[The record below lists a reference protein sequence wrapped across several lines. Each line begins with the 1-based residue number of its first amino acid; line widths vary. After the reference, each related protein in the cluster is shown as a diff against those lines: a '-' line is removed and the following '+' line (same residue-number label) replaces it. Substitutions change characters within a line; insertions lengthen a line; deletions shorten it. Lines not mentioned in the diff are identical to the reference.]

1 MMNQPVACGTVLP
14 HLEAFADGELRGDVL
29 RRVTQHI
36 ESCGSCSGFV
46 EGVQSIG
53 ETLRGRQLD
62 DRGEQL
68 QEFDPSVLAGLA
80 DGVVSRIRAED
91 RESWRGKF
99 ERATDDLHWVLVG
112 AGSIAAA
119 FFTVMSVTVVM
130 QSSVEQRAD
139 SLAAVLTSMSASPPQ
154 LGGAT
159 IVPDSVAPD
168 SIVGA
173 NGEDD
178 VEFAN
183 LAEVNHAGHVMSLQ
197 PLPLG
202 DVSAS
207 DAQALGNRLRGLR
220 FAETERANLTD
231 PDARQVI
238 WLYTA
243 TEVRGAEL
251 DSDMRRTLWF
261 NTTPQVRKN
270 AL

>member
-1 MMNQPVACGTVLP
+1 VSQHVETCGLCESIV
-14 HLEAFADGELRGDVL
+14 DGLRG
-29 RRVTQHI
+29 
-36 ESCGSCSGFV
+36 
-46 EGVQSIG
+46 IG
-53 ETLRGRQLD
+53 EALRGRELHD
-62 DRGEQL
+62 AD
-68 QEFDPSVLAGLA
+68 FADLAGLA
-80 DGVVSRIRAED
+80 DGVVSRVRAED
-91 RESWRGKF
+91 RESWRGKL

-119 FFTVMSVTVVM
+119 FLTAMSVSVVM
-130 QSSVEQRAD
+130 HSSVEQRAD
-139 SLAAVLTSMSASPPQ
+139 SLAAVLNTMTVQPPQ

-183 LAEVNHAGHVMSLQ
+183 LTEVNRAGHVMSLQ

-202 DVSAS
+202 DDMSTS
-207 DAQALGNRLRGLR
+207 DVQSLTNRLAGLR
-220 FAETERANLTD
+220 FSQQAQRANFTD
-231 PDARQVI
+231 PEARQLI

-243 TEVRGAEL
+243 TEVRGTDTKVEL
-251 DSDMRRTLWF
+251 RRQIWLY
-261 NTTPQVRKN
+261 TTPGKK

>member
-1 MMNQPVACGTVLP
+1 VMGRQLSQCAAVQA

-29 RRVTQHI
+29 RRVSQHI
-36 ESCGSCSGFV
+36 EDCGICAAV
-46 EGVQSIG
+46 VDGVRNVG
-53 ETLRGRQLD
+53 DALRGNAACASD
-62 DRGEQL
+62 HAD
-68 QEFDPSVLAGLA
+68 LAGLA
-80 DGVVSRIRAED
+80 DGVVSRVRAEE
-91 RESWRGKF
+91 RESWRGKL

-119 FFTVMSVTVVM
+119 FFTAMSVSVVM
-130 QSSVEQRAD
+130 HSSVEQRAD
-139 SLAAVLTSMSASPPQ
+139 SLAAVLNTMAVQPPQ
-154 LGGAT
+154 LGRAT

-183 LAEVNHAGHVMSLQ
+183 LTEVNRAGHVMSLQ

-202 DVSAS
+202 KEITAT
-207 DAQALGNRLRGLR
+207 DAQSLVDQLRGLR
-220 FAETERANLTD
+220 FSQQTERGNLTD
-231 PDARQVI
+231 PDARLFV

-243 TEVRGAEL
+243 TEVRGTGMNAAA
-251 DSDMRRTLWF
+251 RRLIWLY
-261 NTTPQVRKN
+261 TTPTKK

>member
-1 MMNQPVACGTVLP
+1 MQSQLFSCLAVQP

-29 RRVTQHI
+29 RRVSQHV
-36 ESCGSCSGFV
+36 EDCHDCTAFV
-46 EGVQSIG
+46 ESVQTVGDVLRSTPPHDV
-53 ETLRGRQLD
+53 ETAD
-62 DRGEQL
+62 
-68 QEFDPSVLAGLA
+68 LAGLA
-80 DGVVSRIRAED
+80 DGVVSRVRAEE

-112 AGSIAAA
+112 AGSIASA
-119 FFTVMSVTVVM
+119 FLTAISVAVVM
-130 QSSVEQRAD
+130 HSSVEQRTD
-139 SLAAVLTSMSASPPQ
+139 SLAAVLNTMTVQPPQ

-183 LAEVNHAGHVMSLQ
+183 LTEVNRAGHVTSLQ

-202 DVSAS
+202 DNMNAT
-207 DAQALGNRLRGLR
+207 DAQSLANQLSGLR
-220 FAETERANLTD
+220 FARTAGNNFTD

-243 TEVRGAEL
+243 TEVRGTHL
-251 DSDMRRTLWF
+251 DAAARRAIWL
-261 NTTPQVRKN
+261 NTTPGVRGKK

>member
-1 MMNQPVACGTVLP
+1 MRHPLSPCVAVQP

-29 RRVTQHI
+29 RRVSQHLDR
-36 ESCGSCSGFV
+36 CDVCSTVV
-46 EGVQSIG
+46 ERVELVGD
-53 ETLRGRQLD
+53 TLRSGHPHD
-62 DRGEQL
+62 ADGA
-68 QEFDPSVLAGLA
+68 DLAGLA
-80 DGVVSRIRAED
+80 DGVVSRIRAEA
-91 RESWRGKF
+91 RESWRGTF

-119 FFTVMSVTVVM
+119 FFTAMSVSIVM
-130 QSSVEQRAD
+130 HSSVEQRAD
-139 SLAAVLTSMSASPPQ
+139 SLASMLNTMSVSPPQ

-159 IVPDSVAPD
+159 IVPVSIVPD

-183 LAEVNHAGHVMSLQ
+183 LAEVNRAGHVTSLQ

-202 DVSAS
+202 NDINAS
-207 DAQALGNRLRGLR
+207 DAQALVIQLSGLR
-220 FAETERANLTD
+220 FAQQTERSMTD
-231 PDARQVI
+231 PDARQLI

-243 TEVRGAEL
+243 IEVRGAEA
-251 DSDMRRTLWF
+251 DAVARRTIWF
-261 NTTPQVRKN
+261 HTTPQVGGKK